1 MGRRTGLRQVI
12 SLLAA
17 LTLLGLTAC
26 GNTADDSDT
35 QSAADTSSEV
45 LQNSSSESS
54 ETDSAESFDTRSSN
68 AESSSPEQAVSIA
81 KPQFE
86 IADISDSGAVLRL
99 ENLPENVDT
108 VCVYRLHTSSDNAG
122 QVTKELLMKTSAEDI
137 NDSFEISFGESLDS
151 TVYEKDDSALKCP
164 YYAEGLQVSY
174 LSGEEEISS
183 DIELT
188 KVTLDTGTVNQYN
201 ATLAGSTACGAAAG
215 TLVLQSVAPVWGDE
229 LTARMDT
236 IRSYSAL
243 SDEFS
248 IGGAEYYMSGQQ
260 ISNSVNKYI
269 SDNSLGEYHLTDFRG
284 EMSTE
289 DTLTGL
295 ISTGRPAVLEVC
307 YIGGNIVTEFQGY
320 SHWITI
326 NGFRRM
332 AGGVEFR
339 CEDTISLAQR
349 WITSS
354 DLDAANANVQYGG
367 DLVPTRYISSFENAV
382 IDNFM

>member
-1 MGRRTGLRQVI
+1 MGRRIGLRQVI

-17 LTLLGLTAC
+17 LTLLGFTAC
-26 GNTADDSDT
+26 GNNAENPDT
-35 QSAADTSSEV
+35 QSAVDTSSEV
-45 LQNSSSESS
+45 LQDSRSESS
-54 ETDSAESFDTRSSN
+54 KNDSTESFDTQISN

-81 KPQFE
+81 KPQFKIE
-86 IADISDSGAVLRL
+86 NISDSGAVLRL
-99 ENLPENVDT
+99 ENLPENADT

-122 QVTKELLMKTSAEDI
+122 QVTKELLTKISAGDI
-137 NDSFEISFGESLDS
+137 DDSLEISFGESIDS
-151 TVYEKDDSALKCP
+151 TIYEKDNSALKCP
-164 YYAEGLQVSY
+164 FYAEGLQVSY
-174 LSGEEEISS
+174 LSGEQEISS

-188 KVTLDTGTVNQYN
+188 EVTLDTGTVNQNN

-215 TLVLQSVAPVWGDE
+215 TLVLQSIAPVWGDE

-236 IRSYSAL
+236 IRSYSVL
-243 SDEFS
+243 SDEYS

-269 SDNSLGEYHLTDFRG
+269 SDNGLGEYHLTDFRSD
-284 EMSTE
+284 MSTE

-326 NGFRRM
+326 NGFRRTED
-332 AGGVEFR
+332 GVEFR

-349 WITSS
+349 WIASS
-354 DLDAANANVQYGG
+354 DLDNANKNVQYGG
-367 DLVPTRYISSFENAV
+367 GFVPTRYISSFENAV

>member
-1 MGRRTGLRQVI
+1 MGRRIGLRQVI

-17 LTLLGLTAC
+17 LSLLGLTAC
-26 GNTADDSDT
+26 GNKADNSDT
-35 QSAADTSSEV
+35 QNVADTSSEV
-45 LQNSSSESS
+45 LQDGGS
-54 ETDSAESFDTRSSN
+54 ETDSLEISN
-68 AESSSPEQAVSIA
+68 AQTFNAENPTTEQANSIA

-86 IADISDSGAVLRL
+86 IADISDSRVVLRL

-108 VCVYRLHTSSDNAG
+108 VCVYRLYTSSDNAG
-122 QVTKELLMKTSAEDI
+122 QVTKELVMKTSAEDI
-137 NDSFEISFGESLDS
+137 GGSLEISFGESSDS
-151 TVYEKDDSALKCP
+151 TVYEKDNSALKCP

-174 LSGEEEISS
+174 LSGEQEISS

-188 KVTLDTGTVNQYN
+188 NVTLDTGTVNQYN
-201 ATLAGSTACGAAAG
+201 ATLAGGTACGAAAG
-215 TLVLQSVAPVWGDE
+215 TLILQSVAPVWGDE

-269 SDNSLGEYHLTDFRG
+269 SDNGLGEDHLTDFRS

-307 YIGGNIVTEFQGY
+307 YIGGNIVTEYQGY
-320 SHWITI
+320 SHWITV
-326 NGFRRM
+326 NGFQRT

-339 CEDTISLAQR
+339 CEDTISLNQR
-349 WITSS
+349 WISS
-354 DLDAANANVQYGG
+354 RDLDTANANVEYGG
-367 DLVPTRYISSFENAV
+367 DFVPTRYISSFENAV
-382 IDNFM
+382 IDKFM